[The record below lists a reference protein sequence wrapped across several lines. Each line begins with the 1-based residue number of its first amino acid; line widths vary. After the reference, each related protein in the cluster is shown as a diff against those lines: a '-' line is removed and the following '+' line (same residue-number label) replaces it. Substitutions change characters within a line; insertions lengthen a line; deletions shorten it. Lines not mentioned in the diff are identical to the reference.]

1 MKHLYIIGNGFD
13 IYTGLKTRYV
23 DFCLW
28 LKNNNPFIYEN
39 LQAIYDINAEWWNDF
54 EIQLGRLNI
63 KKYIQKFSQ
72 KDMCENEILTE
83 IERKKKFEE
92 KYNNIPN
99 LYLESHCAKRLR
111 GILEV
116 LQYCFEKWV
125 NDCQRSIIDPKYIHV
140 EKEAFFI
147 NFNYTDVLEVLY
159 KIPEE
164 QVLHIH
170 GRASKQERLIYGHN
184 MLLDGKTKEEE
195 QVCFELRK
203 YNKNPYEYIYK
214 YYKLKEILKNI
225 EYVHIY
231 GFSFSPVDEDYMDWF
246 FNNISNV
253 SQWEVSYFTNTD
265 KERIE
270 KFVLNH
276 YSLKRRLNIIKLDN
290 ISKK

>member
-99 LYLESHCAKRLR
+99 LYFESHCAKRLR